1 MGNLADKKRLR
12 EQAGEKIYKGEA
24 VISEKD
30 EMMFIPFIK
39 SGNKDETRPWLY
51 KGFYRMPDGVINFE
65 AKRYDGLLEL
75 TIECAEKHKE
85 YLNGAVEAFTKK
97 VYDHSAHPVES
108 ITVKDHETETDIL
121 KKEIERLHKTMEE
134 NNKIVERFGELM
146 ESIE

>member
-51 KGFYRMPDGVINFE
+51 KGFYRMPDGAINIE
-65 AKRYDGLLEL
+65 GKRMEGLLEL
-75 TIECAEKHKE
+75 KVECAEKHKE
-85 YLNGAVEAFTKK
+85 YLSEAVETFTKK
-97 VYDHSAHPVES
+97 IYEHSAHPVES
-108 ITVKDHETETDIL
+108 ITVEEHETETDIL
-121 KKEIERLHKTMEE
+121 KKEIEILHKRHE
-134 NNKIVERFGELM
+134 NDKKIVERFRGLM
-146 ESIE
+146 ENL

>member
-1 MGNLADKKRLR
+1 MGNLADKRRLR
-12 EQAGEKIYKGEA
+12 EEQGELIYKGDA

-39 SGNKDETRPWLY
+39 SGSPDETRPWLY
-51 KGFYRMPDGVINFE
+51 KGFYRMPDGNINFE

-85 YLNGAVEAFTKK
+85 YLSTAVEAFTKK

-108 ITVKDHETETDIL
+108 ITVKEHDTEMDIL
-121 KKEIERLHKTMEE
+121 KS
-134 NNKIVERFGELM
+134 ELEKVTAQRDLAREKVRSVRGM
-146 ESIE
+146 LE